1 MDNKSLFINLGNT
14 NEKTYFL
21 KQIIYGLQKN
31 GYSSIN
37 TFKLENKNNFLFEEE
52 LISNQTLKIYG
63 QEFFNVSN
71 FDEKITIIDSSLS
84 LEDFFNLTNESILEC
99 TNDDIIRFL
108 RILCRAQLNVFFVVP
123 IEDIKKDT
131 LLIKKIMFIM
141 NFYNYKNINKSILK
155 NKINLLFIQNVG
167 LWKSQNKNV
176 NKILNEINNLLYLD
190 SKYKNP
196 FNKNFINVI
205 DFYAMEDFSIIE
217 DEIYSNILE
226 DSLNKIKTQEQLKLF
241 LKFQKESENLF
252 NAYNSFL

>member
-1 MDNKSLFINLGNT
+1 MDNKSLFINLGNS

-21 KQIIYGLQKN
+21 KQIIYGLKKN

-37 TFKLENKNNFLFEEE
+37 TFKLYKNEFLCEEE

-108 RILCRAQLNVFFVVP
+108 RILCRMQLNIFFVVP

-131 LLIKKIMFIM
+131 LLIKKIMFLM

-155 NKINLLFIQNVG
+155 NKINLLFIRNVG

-176 NKILNEINNLLYLD
+176 NKILNEINNLLYLE
-190 SKYKNP
+190 SIYKNP

>member
-1 MDNKSLFINLGNT
+1 MNNKSLFINLGNS
-14 NEKTYFL
+14 NEKTYFF
-21 KQIIYGLQKN
+21 KQIIYGLKKN

-37 TFKLENKNNFLFEEE
+37 TFKLNKNKFLSEEE

-63 QEFFNVSN
+63 QEFFDVSN
-71 FDEKITIIDSSLS
+71 FDERIKIIDSSLS
-84 LEDFFNLTNESILEC
+84 LEDFFNLTNLSIQEC
-99 TNDDIIRFL
+99 TNDDIIRFF
-108 RILCRAQLNVFFVVP
+108 RVLCRMQLNVFFIVP

-155 NKINLLFIQNVG
+155 NKINLLFIRNVG

-176 NKILNEINNLLYLD
+176 NKILNEINNLLYLE
-190 SKYKNP
+190 SIYKNP

-226 DSLNKIKTQEQLKLF
+226 DSLSKIKTEKQLKLF

-252 NAYNSFL
+252 DTYSSFL